1 MLIYICALKRNDV
14 LMTFLKNYHSKKMM
28 NWFRQ
33 RVGDVGDQRVRTQ
46 SLDTD

>member
-28 NWFRQ
+28 NRFRQ
-33 RVGDVGDQRVRTQ
+33 RDVGDQRVRTQ